1 MELVMKKLG
10 LEIPPFTVSRRVCI
24 EFFQTKL
31 IVSAVDF
38 DGTPV
43 SLFPGVKVC
52 GTRLEKEPFT
62 YELNGKTHV
71 DIELFFF
78 GHYNEPMLPLNAVPC
93 SQLGKYYVDIRYSPL
108 TGKWIVDSDQ
118 ATKKWITIPNRPVR
132 PLKTNIPQNPI
143 KKDENAGFSVEPKI
157 NCPHVGG
164 IAVGSTE
171 FIKPAWETN
180 TCKSCGDKAENWV
193 CLMCGDTF
201 CSRFVKGHMAAH
213 NTASGHLIAMSFSDL
228 SVWCYACDDY
238 ITDPY
243 INRGPL
249 SALHQLKFGQPYRR

>member
-1 MELVMKKLG
+1 MKKLG
-10 LEIPPFTVSRRVCI
+10 LQIPPFTVSRRVCL
-24 EFFQTKL
+24 EFSQPKL

-43 SLFPGVKVC
+43 SLFPGVKC
-52 GTRLEKEPFT
+52 NGERLEKEPFVH
-62 YELNGKTHV
+62 ELKGKSHV
-71 DIELFFF
+71 DIQLFFF
-78 GHYNEPMLPLNAVPC
+78 GHYNEPMLPLNNVPC
-93 SQLGKYYVDIRYSPL
+93 GQLGKLYVDIRYSPL
-108 TGKWIVDSDQ
+108 TGAWEVDSDQ

-143 KKDENAGFSVEPKI
+143 IKDENAGFNVQPKT

-164 IAVGSTE
+164 IAVGATE
-171 FIKPAWETN
+171 FIKPAWERN
-180 TCKSCGDKAENWV
+180 ACKTCEDKTENWV
-193 CLMCGDTF
+193 CLMCGHTF
-201 CSRFVKGHMAAH
+201 CSRYVKGHMAEH
-213 NTASGHLIAMSFSDL
+213 NTASGHLLAMSFSDL